1 MAKFT
6 LDIEYDYDFS
16 LIGLSCHA
24 RDYKL
29 CWSINKHL
37 GFDFSCQDNLRLIT
51 KVSSVE
57 FSHYAY
63 EDSDAHLSFSLIS
76 NRGIGGLLIPEQKQ
90 TDFFLKISGVMP
102 LNKIEKLIIQLKELD
117 CVITA
122 FPIDIDKLKSKQN
135 LLLE

>member
-37 GFDFSCQDNLRLIT
+37 GFDFSRQDNLMLIT
-51 KVSSVE
+51 KVSSAE
-57 FSHYAY
+57 FSHYVY
-63 EDSDAHLSFSLIS
+63 EDSDAHQSYALIS

-90 TDFFLKISGVMP
+90 TDYFLKMSGMVP
-102 LNKIEKLIIQLKELD
+102 KKKIENLIIQLKELD

-122 FPIDIDKLKSKQN
+122 FPIDIDNLKSKQN